1 MRPDNSKYYG
11 LYRNIMAVKSDHD
24 FDENDELLPFKKQL
38 WKSCNKLRGAMDASE
53 YKHFVLPLIFLKYI
67 SDSYENQRSKI
78 ISENRDPEMV
88 ERYEAVGVF
97 WVPKGCLWSDLS
109 KKAKSE
115 DFAEELDAAME
126 KIEQSNENLS
136 GVLKKDFDD
145 SDFDNRKLG
154 QLFDVF
160 TNIDSFGTDE
170 ARSKDIIGQV
180 YEYFLGKFAY
190 AEQKAG
196 GEFYTP
202 RSIVRL
208 IVEMLEPYDG
218 SIYDGCCGSGGMF
231 VQSEKFVKE
240 REQMRDRIVYG
251 QEFNPTTWR
260 LARMNLAIRGIEA
273 KIGPFAAD
281 TMYIDHHK
289 DELFDFAMTNPPFN
303 ISDWEHEHDTE
314 RWGEYGIPPKT
325 NANFAFILHHLQHL
339 LPRGFAAIVMSNGT
353 LSTTKSTEPDIRAK
367 IVDADKV
374 DCIIRL
380 PDKLFTNTPVA
391 ACIWVLANS
400 KTDPK
405 YRNRSNEVL
414 FMDCRNMGKIF
425 NRTQR
430 RLSNQE
436 IELVVSK
443 YHQWRCKDQHQL
455 YEDKVG
461 FCNSANLQ
469 SIQEHGYNLVPGRYV
484 GAPPLVGSPTELM
497 EKLTQ
502 DVAELGDLFAE
513 STDLENE
520 LKKQLGELG
529 IGY

>member
-1 MRPDNSKYYG
+1 
-11 LYRNIMAVKSDHD
+11 
-24 FDENDELLPFKKQL
+24 
-38 WKSCNKLRGAMDASE
+38 
-53 YKHFVLPLIFLKYI
+53 
-67 SDSYENQRSKI
+67 
-78 ISENRDPEMV
+78 
-88 ERYEAVGVF
+88 
-97 WVPKGCLWSDLS
+97 
-109 KKAKSE
+109 
-115 DFAEELDAAME
+115 
-126 KIEQSNENLS
+126 
-136 GVLKKDFDD
+136 
-145 SDFDNRKLG
+145 
-154 QLFDVF
+154 
-160 TNIDSFGTDE
+160 
-170 ARSKDIIGQV
+170 
-180 YEYFLGKFAY
+180 
-190 AEQKAG
+190 
-196 GEFYTP
+196 
-202 RSIVRL
+202 
-208 IVEMLEPYDG
+208 
-218 SIYDGCCGSGGMF
+218 
-231 VQSEKFVKE
+231 
-240 REQMRDRIVYG
+240 
-251 QEFNPTTWR
+251 
-260 LARMNLAIRGIEA
+260 
-273 KIGPFAAD
+273 
-281 TMYIDHHK
+281 
-289 DELFDFAMTNPPFN
+289 
-303 ISDWEHEHDTE
+303 
-314 RWGEYGIPPKT
+314 
-325 NANFAFILHHLQHL
+325 
-339 LPRGFAAIVMSNGT
+339 MSNGT